1 VIVEFS
7 CSLFHIS
14 RTAPLI
20 VETKEKMRSTSP
32 QMITDD
38 REIFIS
44 PTWIVPVGS
53 ENMAHGILSQRRK
66 WKKCKEL
73 NMILIFA
80 FVFLLTIDI
89 GCVKQQEGTETLSL
103 EDYFRGDYLVTG
115 EPILN
120 QEVEILFS
128 VKPMTDSITTKIK
141 IFLPEGIE
149 LVQGN
154 LQWQGDIQQDE
165 VVQVKIIVK
174 PVQEG
179 QLQIDTYVEGLLDG
193 EHKKGRTYYL
203 FFLTKKESGEV
214 SRIQFYEEQLSGKEL
229 KEAVI
234 HMGLKAPSENV
245 PRSNEEVVLTF
256 FVIASRN
263 MSHVEAHIVL
273 PEEFILIDGTLEWV
287 GDLEAGKEKTF
298 QVIVNPTK
306 PGRFEILGFLTYD
319 GEEMEYTYYVFVY

>member
-1 VIVEFS
+1 
-7 CSLFHIS
+7 L
-14 RTAPLI
+14 
-20 VETKEKMRSTSP
+20 
-32 QMITDD
+32 
-38 REIFIS
+38 
-44 PTWIVPVGS
+44 
-53 ENMAHGILSQRRK
+53 HGKK
-66 WKKCKEL
+66 WKKCKEF
-73 NMILIFA
+73 NTILIFA
-80 FVFLLTIDI
+80 SVFLLTISV

-128 VKPMTDSITTKIK
+128 VKPMTDSTTTKVR

-149 LVQGN
+149 LIQGN

-174 PVQEG
+174 PVKEG

-214 SRIQFYEEQLSGKEL
+214 SRTQFYEEQLSGKEL
-229 KEAVI
+229 KEAII

-245 PRSNEEVVLTF
+245 PRSNEDVILTF

-287 GDLEAGKEKTF
+287 GDIEAGKEKTF
-298 QVIVNPTK
+298 QIIVNPTK
-306 PGRFEILGFLTYD
+306 PGRFEILGFLTYG
-319 GEEMEYTYYVFVY
+319 GEEMEYTYYVFFY